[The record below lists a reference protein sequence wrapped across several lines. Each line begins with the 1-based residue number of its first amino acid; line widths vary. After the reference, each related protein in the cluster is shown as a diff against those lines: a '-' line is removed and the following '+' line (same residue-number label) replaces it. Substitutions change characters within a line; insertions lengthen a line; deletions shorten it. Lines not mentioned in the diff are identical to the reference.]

1 MNSPQLPL
9 GLALRDSARF
19 ASYYPVGNQE
29 AVSSLQAAAAG
40 CGEALVYVAAAAG
53 LGKTHLLQ
61 AACHQ
66 AGECQ
71 RASAYLPMR
80 DIAAD
85 TAAVLPGLERLDLVC
100 LDDID
105 ALAGREEGE
114 RALFHLFNRMRESG
128 SVLLV
133 AASAPA
139 QQCGF
144 RLPDLVSRLGWG
156 LTYRLRSLDDGAVLA
171 ALLHRARARG
181 LELSE
186 ETAVFLLKRIP
197 RDLPTVFSALD
208 RLDEAA
214 MVEQRRLTIPFVKSI
229 LNLV

>member
-1 MNSPQLPL
+1 
-9 GLALRDSARF
+9 
-19 ASYYPVGNQE
+19 
-29 AVSSLQAAAAG
+29 
-40 CGEALVYVAAAAG
+40 
-53 LGKTHLLQ
+53 
-61 AACHQ
+61 
-66 AGECQ
+66 
-71 RASAYLPMR
+71 MR